1 LVNLLANAVKFTAV
15 GRVVV
20 DVEVT
25 GERVRFAVRD
35 TGVGI
40 EPDAAGRLFDAFTQA
55 DLSTTREF
63 GGTGLGLA
71 IVRQISALH
80 GGEVGAEGELG
91 VGSTFWFSARLPP
104 VVGPAARPLAG
115 RAVRVE
121 EPDPDR
127 RRRLEALVAR
137 AGGVR
142 GAEVVLAT
150 AGPVPRGGMVVGAD
164 ARASVVLERLAG
176 ESGPLEQAV
185 RPALTGRV
193 LVAEDN
199 PVNQLVARAVL
210 EGIGME
216 VEIVGDGQQ
225 AVAAALAGS
234 FDVVLMDCQM
244 PVMDGLSATRQ
255 LRAAGY
261 AVPIVALTA
270 SATAQ
275 DERACLEAGMDGYL
289 AKPYRQDELSAALLA
304 VLPQPGTG

>member
-1 LVNLLANAVKFTAV
+1 
-15 GRVVV
+15 
-20 DVEVT
+20 
-25 GERVRFAVRD
+25 
-35 TGVGI
+35 
-40 EPDAAGRLFDAFTQA
+40 
-55 DLSTTREF
+55 
-63 GGTGLGLA
+63 
-71 IVRQISALH
+71 
-80 GGEVGAEGELG
+80 
-91 VGSTFWFSARLPP
+91 
-104 VVGPAARPLAG
+104 
-115 RAVRVE
+115 
-121 EPDPDR
+121 
-127 RRRLEALVAR
+127 
-137 AGGVR
+137 
-142 GAEVVLAT
+142 
-150 AGPVPRGGMVVGAD
+150 MVVGAD